1 MKTDCIAEVSVSRRL
16 SDFPPHRHNYYLML
30 YIAAGSAELNVAGK
44 TVFAAAPAVVF
55 ISNLENHSVKPA
67 GNTYCRY
74 SVALRPESTGQC
86 IRRPEL
92 LSVFT
97 DRPEGFSPVFDVTHI
112 KEKLDKL
119 FSLLY
124 TEKREESDVCELLL
138 QSILTVIYNACAEQ
152 FPVYNPAIG
161 DTVAWLKNLLENEY
175 AENFTLDELARRVN
189 VSRYYLSHSFK
200 SVTGYGVR
208 QYQILCRIAA
218 AKEKLAVTD
227 MPVSDIC
234 FEVGFSDLS
243 NFSRYFGKTV
253 GCTPSEYRKK
263 VR

>member
-30 YIAAGSAELNVAGK
+30 YIAAGSAELTVAGK
-44 TVFAAAPAVVF
+44 TVLAAAPAVVF

-74 SVALRPESTGQC
+74 SVALRPESAGQC

-97 DRPEGFSPVFDVTHI
+97 NRPEGFSPVFDVTHI
-112 KEKLDKL
+112 KEK
-119 FSLLY
+119 
-124 TEKREESDVCELLL
+124 
-138 QSILTVIYNACAEQ
+138 
-152 FPVYNPAIG
+152 
-161 DTVAWLKNLLENEY
+161 
-175 AENFTLDELARRVN
+175 LDELARRVN

-227 MPVSDIC
+227 MPVSEIC

-253 GCTPSEYRKK
+253 GCTPGEYRKK